1 MADVQFAPPLQR
13 SAPPLV
19 SAPVPP
25 PPPPPAPIPA
35 PLLRLSAP
43 VPVVRDTSSTP
54 AISIQDFIQPAKL
67 EAQSRKRKKKK
78 RGKKLLTFVVLL
90 GLIGGIAYYFR
101 NAESVQ
107 RLFGRGHEA
116 APLPVVPFVRPSMT
130 TADYSVTLSAVQNG
144 VPNNATTKVMVDYI
158 NGIGQ
163 STVETQT
170 GGSFATAQE
179 IRTPE
184 FVFHPGAAV
193 GAAWTRQPRAPD
205 TPSPY
210 DSADFIPMINDVV
223 DQTLRDAVEPNSSK
237 SEKVGTATITSL
249 HYVLDRSKVPEIAPA
264 IFARAPWLFDVPNA
278 TTLTVDVSYDESGV
292 VRHLYLGVDPPQP
305 GTGIDAT
312 WVTGYTMDV
321 TSLNVPVAI
330 VVPVD
335 AVDVPVGTP

>member
-1 MADVQFAPPLQR
+1 MNGPLRIGLLIIVGLLSLSIACQAQR
-13 SAPPLV
+13 FGKTLKETPGMV
-19 SAPVPP
+19 SYTYRKSFQKDIGAT
-25 PPPPPAPIPA
+25 
-35 PLLRLSAP
+35 L
-43 VPVVRDTSSTP
+43 DTIK
-54 AISIQDFIQPAKL
+54 AI
-67 EAQSRKRKKKK
+67 
-78 RGKKLLTFVVLL
+78 
-90 GLIGGIAYYFR
+90 GITNIEFS
-101 NAESVQ
+101 N
-107 RLFGRGHEA
+107 LFGR
-116 APLPVVPFVRPSMT
+116 
-130 TADYSVTLSAVQNG
+130 
-144 VPNNATTKVMVDYI
+144 
-158 NGIGQ
+158 
-163 STVETQT
+163 
-170 GGSFATAQE
+170 TAQE

-193 GAAWTRQPRAPD
+193 GAAWTRQPRVPD

-223 DQTLRDAVEPNSSK
+223 DQPLRDAVEPNSSK

-321 TSLNVPVAI
+321 TSLNGPVAI